1 MNEIKKVMISIIT
14 TWEKEGKSAEFTNL
28 EMYREIEK
36 VINRKLNKR
45 EKMSVGNWLRYHA
58 VVINSTP
65 VKKKKGVKEIT
76 YLLPVTKYRFPRK
89 KSSR

>member
-1 MNEIKKVMISIIT
+1 MVNEIKKVMMSIIM
-14 TWEKEGKSAEFTNL
+14 TWEREGKGTKFTNL

-58 VVINSTP
+58 VVVNATP
-65 VKKKKGVKEIT
+65 IKKKGAKEIT
-76 YLLPVTKYRFPRK
+76 YVLPLTKYRFPRK